1 MKLLRR
7 IWSSRR
13 SRSSSHSSRAS
24 QARGYR
30 RCRLEAMEPRLYLSA
45 SPIHVGMVYYEDAGG
60 NDTIG
65 DTLEVT
71 FQGGAPGTQLTR
83 LVIETDKLG
92 DGLTI
97 GDTFFDTAPGGPGA
111 FGSVPFSVVS
121 QSGIDGYRVSVED
134 GGTTLVL
141 EFTGF
146 EAGDR
151 FVFTIDVDEMGF
163 LGPNAVAEGNE
174 FEGSQLH
181 VTFAAPH
188 FYQASGMD
196 IFLDA
201 YDAKSGPSGL
211 PLPGDSYSPPL
222 DSPNPV
228 RTAGAFVQL
237 EQVPLPVRIAGK
249 VFVDPNLN
257 NKTDAGE
264 PGLPGVTVQLWREEA
279 GGYTF
284 VAQTVTDAA
293 GNYRFDD
300 LTPGTYR
307 LVELQPSG
315 YLSVGARAG
324 TVDGDARGS
333 VVDPDTITE
342 IVLLGGEESIHN
354 DFAEVQPAS
363 LSGHVYHDA
372 NDNGVRESGE
382 SGISGTTIRVTRAAD
397 AFSAAV
403 TLETTTQADGSWSVT
418 GLYPGVYTVEEVQPS
433 GYLDGK
439 DAAGSLGGTADSA
452 ADRIVGIGVPAAA
465 AGIDYDFGELLP
477 GSLSG
482 FVHLDMNGDCRFD
495 PGEPLLP
502 GVTVQL
508 LNAQGQVIATTVTD
522 ANGAYRFDDLAPGA
536 YGLREIQPED
546 YFDGCE
552 HPGTAGGER
561 TANDVITAIV
571 IGSGVQ
577 ATGYVFAE
585 IPPTRLSGYVY
596 EDDDADGWKDPGER
610 GIAGVRIELRDGE
623 GNPTGLFAETDASG
637 YFEFAQLRPGEY
649 RLIEVQPDGYL
660 DGLDRAGTAGGAA
673 QNPGDLIT
681 GIRLAPATEGVDY
694 LFGEIRPAMLA
705 GRVFSDQN
713 LNDAWDAGDSPI
725 ADVVIRLRDAT
736 GVVIAST
743 LTDAEGRYRF
753 EGLAPGYYTVEEIQP
768 VGYLDGPEFVGTAGG
783 SLVGNDRIG
792 EIKLLPGT
800 KGLNYDFAEVRP
812 GSISGYVFQ
821 DGPAVSYVW
830 GTPRP
835 DPYTV
840 RDGVFTADDTPLAGV
855 ELRLADAFGRAILD
869 ESGRPIITHTD
880 GRGYFEF
887 KGLRPGAYTV
897 IQVQPA
903 GYDDGLESVGTLGG
917 IAFNPGNTE
926 ALAILDEL
934 LVDPNND
941 AIARIQLPAGGL
953 GVQYNFAEVL
963 MTAIPPWIPPNMPP
977 SNPPTPQ
984 PTLLPPFNAPPP
996 VVRLSPV
1003 APASQDL
1010 PKFAGSGGGVDYTW
1024 HLSVINAGYPRHE
1037 ADGLRQAVIHEASFF
1052 NPATWQGMPMDRA
1065 LWMVADADG
1074 SLRAEYRFGTE
1085 GGIPLTGDFN
1095 GDGRYEIA
1103 VFFSGMFFIDLNG
1116 NGIWDEGDLWIRLG
1130 KDGDQP
1136 AVGDWDGDGKTDVA
1150 IFGPTWNGDERALRH
1165 EPGLPDSLNVEPT
1178 ARPKNLPPL
1187 PTQAPDGYRVLRR
1200 GPRSPD
1206 RADLIDHVFRFG
1218 EPGDAPVAGDW
1229 NGDGV
1234 ATIGVYR
1241 GGVWYLDI
1249 DGDGRWSDADAA
1261 VPMGEAGDI
1270 PVVGDWNG
1278 DGITDLGLFR
1288 RGTFLLDSDGDRAL
1302 TARDRIFAMGRA
1314 DDIPFAIDLN
1324 GDGRSDVGVYRY
1336 EGAGASDGPTPLQA
1350 SMPKSA
1356 VGLPSGADS
1365 DAASRDGA
1373 PSASANGGANE

>member
-7 IWSSRR
+7 IWNSRR
-13 SRSSSHSSRAS
+13 SRRSSRSSSTSRG
-24 QARGYR
+24 RGYR

-60 NDTIG
+60 DDNVPDTF
-65 DTLEVT
+65 EVT

-97 GDTFFDTAPGGPGA
+97 GDTFFDTAPGGLGA
-111 FGSVPFSVVS
+111 FGSVPFAVVS
-121 QSGIDGYRVSVED
+121 QSGIDDYRVFVED
-134 GGTTLVL
+134 GGTNLVL
-141 EFTGF
+141 EFAGF
-146 EAGDR
+146 DAGDR
-151 FVFTIDVDEMGF
+151 FLFSIDVDEMGF

-188 FYQASGMD
+188 YYQAAGMD

-201 YDAKSGPSGL
+201 YDTNLEQSGL
-211 PLPGDSYSPPL
+211 ALPSDSYSPPL

-228 RTAGAFVQL
+228 RTAGAFVRL

-257 NKTDAGE
+257 NQRDAGE
-264 PGLPGVTVQLWREEA
+264 PGLAGVTVQLWREEA
-279 GGYTF
+279 GGYGF

-293 GNYRFDD
+293 GDYRFDD

-315 YLSVGARAG
+315 YLSVGARVG
-324 TVDGDARGS
+324 TVDGNPRGS
-333 VVDPDTITE
+333 ATDADTITDV
-342 IVLLGGEESIHN
+342 VLLGGEESLHN
-354 DFAEVQPAS
+354 DFAEVPPAS
-363 LSGHVYHDA
+363 LAGHVYHDA

-382 SGISGTTIRVTRAAD
+382 SGIAGTVIRIIRTAD
-397 AFSAAV
+397 AFAAAMTFETA
-403 TLETTTQADGSWSVT
+403 TLADGSWSVA
-418 GLYPGVYTVEEVQPS
+418 GLYPGVYTVEEIQPF

-439 DAAGSLGGTADSA
+439 DAAGSLGGTVISS
-452 ADRIVGIGVPAAA
+452 ADRIVDIRVPAGAT
-465 AGIDYDFGELLP
+465 GTDYDFGELLP

-482 FVHLDMNGDCRFD
+482 FVHLDINANCRFD
-495 PGEPLLP
+495 PGEPFLP
-502 GVTVQL
+502 GVTIQL
-508 LNAQGQVIATTVTD
+508 LNAQGEVIAAAVTD
-522 ANGAYRFDDLAPGA
+522 ADGAYRFDDLAPGT
-536 YGLREIQPED
+536 YGLREIQPDD

-561 TANDVITAIV
+561 TANDLITAIV
-571 IGSGVQ
+571 LGSGIH
-577 ATGYVFAE
+577 AGEYIFAE
-585 IPPTRLSGYVY
+585 IPPARLSGYVY

-610 GIAGVRIELRDGE
+610 GIPGVRMELRDAA
-623 GNPTGLFAETDASG
+623 GNPTGLIAETDASG
-637 YFEFAQLRPGEY
+637 YFEFARLRPGEY
-649 RLIEVQPDGYL
+649 QLIETQPEGYL
-660 DGLDRAGTAGGAA
+660 DGIDRPGTAGGTAH
-673 QNPGDLIT
+673 NPGDNIS
-681 GIRLAPATEGVDY
+681 GIRLNPADEGRDY
-694 LFGEIRPAMLA
+694 WFGEIRPAMLA

-713 LNDAWDAGDSPI
+713 LNNAWDETDDPI
-725 ADVVIRLRDAT
+725 AGVVIRLRDAT
-736 GVVIAST
+736 GSILAST
-743 LTDAEGRYRF
+743 VTDAEGRYRF
-753 EGLAPGYYTVEEIQP
+753 EGLAPGYYSVEEIQP
-768 VGYLDGPEFVGTAGG
+768 EGYLDGADLIGTAGG
-783 SLVGNDRIG
+783 IILENDHIG

-821 DGPAVSYVW
+821 DGSPVSYVL

-840 RDGVFTADDTPLAGV
+840 RDGVFTPDDTPLAGV
-855 ELRLADAFGRAILD
+855 ELRLADGFGRAILD
-869 ESGRPIITHTD
+869 ESGRPIVTYTD
-880 GRGYFEF
+880 SRGHFEF
-887 KGLRPGAYTV
+887 KGLRPGTYTV
-897 IQVQPA
+897 IEVQPA

-934 LVDPNND
+934 LIDPKND
-941 AIARIQLPAGGL
+941 AIVRIQLPAGGVGL
-953 GVQYNFAEVL
+953 HYHFAEVL
-963 MTAIPPWIPPNMPP
+963 ITAIPPWIPPVIPP
-977 SNPPTPQ
+977 SNPPRLQ
-984 PTLLPPFNAPPP
+984 PAFVPPFDAPPP

-1003 APASQDL
+1003 APNAPEL

-1037 ADGLRQAVIHEASFF
+1037 ADGLRQTVIHEASFF
-1052 NPATWQGMPMDRA
+1052 NPATWQGLPMDRA

-1074 SLRAEYRFGTE
+1074 SLNAKYRFGTE
-1085 GGIPLTGDFN
+1085 GGIPVTGDFN
-1095 GDGRYEIA
+1095 GDGRGEIG

-1130 KDGDQP
+1130 KDGDRP

-1150 IFGPTWNGDERALRH
+1150 IFGPSWNGDERALRH
-1165 EPGLPDSLNVEPT
+1165 EPGLPDALNVQVT

-1200 GPRSPD
+1200 GPRAPD
-1206 RADLIDHVFRFG
+1206 RTDLIDHVFRFG
-1218 EPGDAPVAGDW
+1218 EPGDFPVAGDW

-1234 ATIGVYR
+1234 ATIGLYR
-1241 GGVWYLDI
+1241 GGVWYLDV

-1261 VPMGEAGDI
+1261 VPFGEPGDI

-1302 TARDRIFAMGRA
+1302 TARDRVFAMGRA
-1314 DDIPFAIDLN
+1314 DDLPFAIDLN
-1324 GDGRSDVGVYRY
+1324 GDGRSEVGVYRY
-1336 EGAGASDGPTPLQA
+1336 ENTGLRDGSPPLQA

-1356 VGLPSGADS
+1356 VGSP
-1365 DAASRDGA
+1365 DGA
-1373 PSASANGGANE
+1373 RSDPALGDGLPAANPAAGANE